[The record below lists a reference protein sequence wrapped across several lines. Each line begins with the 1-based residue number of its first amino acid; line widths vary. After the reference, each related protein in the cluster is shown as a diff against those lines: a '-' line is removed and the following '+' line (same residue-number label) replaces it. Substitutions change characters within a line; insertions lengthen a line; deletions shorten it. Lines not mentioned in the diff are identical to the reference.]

1 MNTSTQGTFADTV
14 SAHLDAVGTAD
25 SFADPEL
32 TPEAAQ
38 RRRAEMHRGA
48 QSALSDSIAALP
60 EPGEDPRP
68 AALEA
73 LRAAGADQIAAEQR
87 ELGIVRELL
96 GNGRQLGRIIANADV
111 TRAAAILTH
120 REVIAGDSS
129 NSEAAAAE
137 IAATVFDRL
146 KELGHPDI
154 LAAADRVAEWQAAS
168 ARRDVLQGIQRGA
181 VPLGAFQALL
191 RAAPDDYAAVQPAHA
206 AREALLRSAREAR
219 ILTHSVN

>member
-1 MNTSTQGTFADTV
+1 MNTTPATGFADIVTT
-14 SAHLDAVGTAD
+14 HLDSVTAAE
-25 SFADPEL
+25 SFTDDDL
-32 TPEAAQ
+32 TTEAAQ
-38 RRRAEMHRGA
+38 RRRAEMHRNA
-48 QSALSDSIAALP
+48 QTVLSNSIAALP

-68 AALEA
+68 AALDA
-73 LRAAGADQIAAEQR
+73 LRATGADQIAAEQR

-96 GNGRQLGRIIANADV
+96 GNGRQLGRIIANADA

-120 REVIAGDSS
+120 REVIAGDSL
-129 NSEAAAAE
+129 NPEAAAAE

-146 KELGHPDI
+146 EELGHPEI
-154 LAAADRVAEWQAAS
+154 VAAADRVAEWQAAT

-191 RAAPDDYAAVQPAHA
+191 HSAPDDYAAAQPAHA

-219 ILTHSVN
+219 ILAHSVN